1 VVHGLTEIGVWAANN
16 GAPQA
21 DVITLKKAFW
31 FHDAV
36 YGGSKDGQTNE
47 EQSAQ
52 LWLASQLDSGAAAD
66 GPAALIRATDH
77 SRPRTAA
84 HRLQDVML
92 GVDLAILGQPDD
104 VYDAY
109 SRSVR
114 EEYSHV
120 DDAAYRAGRTNILE
134 HFKRSAHD
142 GTLFVEP
149 WFSDMYTAQALEN
162 VGREL
167 AALS

>member
-1 VVHGLTEIGVWAANN
+1 M
-16 GAPQA
+16 
-21 DVITLKKAFW
+21 
-31 FHDAV
+31 
-36 YGGSKDGQTNE
+36 
-47 EQSAQ
+47 
-52 LWLASQLDSGAAAD
+52 LASPLDSGAAAD

-114 EEYSHV
+114 EEYGHV
-120 DDAAYRAGRTNILE
+120 DDASYRAGRTNILE

-162 VGREL
+162 IGREL
-167 AALS
+167 AAL

>member
-1 VVHGLTEIGVWAANN
+1 
-16 GAPQA
+16 
-21 DVITLKKAFW
+21 
-31 FHDAV
+31 V
-36 YGGSKDGQTNE
+36 YGGARDGQTNE

-52 LWLASQLDSGAAAD
+52 LWLASRLDGGIAAD

-77 SRPRTAA
+77 SRARTAA

-114 EEYSHV
+114 EEYGHI
-120 DDAAYRAGRTNILE
+120 DDAQYRAGRTSILE
-134 HFKRSAHD
+134 HFKRSAND
-142 GTLFVEP
+142 GTLFIDA

-162 VGREL
+162 ISREL
-167 AALS
+167 AAL